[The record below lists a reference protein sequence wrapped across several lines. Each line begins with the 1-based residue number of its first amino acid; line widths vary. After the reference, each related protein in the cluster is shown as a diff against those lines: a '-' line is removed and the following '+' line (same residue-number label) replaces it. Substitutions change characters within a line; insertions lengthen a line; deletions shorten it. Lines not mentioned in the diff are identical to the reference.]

1 MLPKDFRPKKNYQLV
16 RLGKNN
22 DGGYLVGLNS
32 ILESESLI
40 SFGIKD
46 DWSFEEDF
54 KRKKNIPLFAFDPS
68 VSSSFWRIKIWMSIG
83 FLFLGNYKKFF
94 LTINN
99 FFNFKKFFNKNNN
112 LFFLEKV
119 GRGGYKGY
127 KSVSIYEILNK
138 NEIIN
143 LFSENKN
150 KNIYPYFFK
159 VDIESAEYR
168 ILDELI
174 NIKDKISGIV
184 IEFHDVDLH
193 LDRIKNFI
201 KAIDLTLV
209 HIHANN
215 MEETNKFNIP
225 TLLELTFEKNPIE
238 LPGSVKLPHYLDQK
252 NDPDLDLTELKFE

>member
-1 MLPKDFRPKKNYQLV
+1 MLPKDFRPKKLYQLV

-32 ILESESLI
+32 IIESGSLI

-54 KRKKNIPLFAFDPS
+54 KKKNEVPLFAFDPS

-83 FLFLGNYKKFF
+83 FLFLGKFKHF
-94 LTINN
+94 FFTVKSY
-99 FFNFKKFFNKNNN
+99 FNFKKFFNEKNNF
-112 LFFLEKV
+112 FFLKKI
-119 GRGGYKGY
+119 GKGGYKGY
-127 KSVSIYEILNK
+127 SSISIDEIIHG
-138 NEIIN
+138 NEIFKFLSHN
-143 LFSENKN
+143 LNTT
-150 KNIYPYFFK
+150 PYFFK
-159 VDIESAEYR
+159 IDIESAEYR
-168 ILDELI
+168 ILDELLKI
-174 NIKDKISGIV
+174 SDKISGIV

-193 LDRIKNFI
+193 LDKIQNFI
-201 KAIDLTLV
+201 KQINLTLV

-238 LPGSVKLPHYLDQK
+238 LPGLVKFPHSLDQK
-252 NDPDLDLTELKFE
+252 NDPDLDFTELNFE

>member
-1 MLPKDFRPKKNYQLV
+1 
-16 RLGKNN
+16 
-22 DGGYLVGLNS
+22 
-32 ILESESLI
+32 
-40 SFGIKD
+40 
-46 DWSFEEDF
+46 
-54 KRKKNIPLFAFDPS
+54 
-68 VSSSFWRIKIWMSIG
+68 MSIG

-119 GRGGYKGY
+119 GKGGYKGY

-159 VDIESAEYR
+159 IDIESAEYR

-201 KAIDLTLV
+201 KAIELTLV

-238 LPGSVKLPHYLDQK
+238 LPGLVKLPHYLDQK